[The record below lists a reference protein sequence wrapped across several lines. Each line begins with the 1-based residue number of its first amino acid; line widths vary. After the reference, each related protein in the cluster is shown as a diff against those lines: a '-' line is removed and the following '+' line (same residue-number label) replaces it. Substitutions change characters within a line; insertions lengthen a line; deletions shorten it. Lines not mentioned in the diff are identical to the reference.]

1 MEKSET
7 ISKLTEALV
16 AFHQDVAAIGK
27 DSDNPFFKSKYASLA
42 KILRTINGVL
52 VKHGLNVVQLP
63 CGTDGLT
70 TILSHVSG
78 EYICE
83 TMQMRPTKN
92 DPQGVGSCITYM
104 RRYALGAVLCLNI
117 DKDDDGNKACEPEVL
132 DDFDMDVM
140 EAIDAIG
147 QCDTIEQLGYLCQQ
161 LPQSV
166 LKDARFIAA
175 GKERKK
181 LINSKK

>member
-52 VKHGLNVVQLP
+52 VKHGLNVIQLP
-63 CGTDGLT
+63 CGADGLT
-70 TILSHVSG
+70 TILSHISG
-78 EYICE
+78 EYISD

-166 LKDARFIAA
+166 LKDTRFIAA

-181 LINSKK
+181 LITSKK

>member
-1 MEKSET
+1 
-7 ISKLTEALV
+7 
-16 AFHQDVAAIGK
+16 
-27 DSDNPFFKSKYASLA
+27 
-42 KILRTINGVL
+42 
-52 VKHGLNVVQLP
+52 
-63 CGTDGLT
+63 
-70 TILSHVSG
+70 
-78 EYICE
+78 
-83 TMQMRPTKN
+83 MRPVKN

-132 DDFDMDVM
+132 DDFEMDVM

-147 QCDTIEQLGYLCQQ
+147 QCDSIEQLGYLCQQ

-181 LINSKK
+181 MITSKK